1 MKKATKLKNL
11 EGAILGAIAMQ
22 EPCTAYR
29 VHKNF
34 GNSPSQYFSGSAGA
48 VYPAFNR
55 LEERGL
61 IKSRSVGTDLRPARG
76 FVLTGKGKKEL
87 KNWVY
92 DPILAADGGFDP
104 LRLRFSLLT
113 ALPADERGDF
123 VKKMAEAIAA
133 RLKKINNLLSL
144 WPENSTGSLAGQL
157 EKAALEAKLKALRE
171 WQKTNISFQDIIE
184 FNANE

>member
-1 MKKATKLKNL
+1 MKNAKRLKNL
-11 EGAILGAIAMQ
+11 EGAILGAIAMD

-34 GNSPSQYFSGSAGA
+34 ANSPSQYFSGSAGA

-55 LEERGL
+55 MEKRGL
-61 IKSRSVGTDLRPARG
+61 IKSKSVGTKLRPAKG
-76 FVLTGKGKKEL
+76 FVLTKKGRENL
-87 KNWVY
+87 QEWFF

-113 ALPADERGDF
+113 ALPATERGKF
-123 VKKMAEAIAA
+123 VENMEGAIAA
-133 RLKKINNLLSL
+133 RVKKVNELISD

-157 EKAALEAKLKALRE
+157 EKAALEAKLKTLKE
-171 WQKTNISFQDIIE
+171 WRKASLSLEDIIK
-184 FNANE
+184 FDARN